1 MNFENVNVAS
11 LRSAISGCL
20 SRITY
25 QEEQRIL
32 NSITPTNVW
41 DCSAKSNL
49 TSAITNMISKDYVK
63 IEKGLKKLD
72 QAAIKIDEYKKI
84 VEQIKVI
91 DEQIRNLNNNR
102 YTTYTDSRGRVRR
115 RLNTSV
121 VNRINELKRQK
132 SSLNNKKNNL
142 RNEIN
147 RLLSEI

>member
-20 SRITY
+20 SKIAY

-32 NSITPTNVW
+32 NSITPSNVW

-63 IEKGLKKLD
+63 IERGLKKLD
-72 QAAIKIDEYKKI
+72 QATIKIDEYKKI
-84 VEQIKVI
+84 VEQIKAI
-91 DEQIRNLNNNR
+91 DEQIRYLNNNR
-102 YTTYTDSRGRVRR
+102 YTTYTDFRGRTRR